1 MYRQMGEGEREGERE
16 EEVEGGEEEE
26 GNYGGEGDGRGGKGD
41 VWGSGG
47 SRRGDYDW
55 EMKELFWSMLL
66 LILLKD
72 IFIDGFINIISVSGI
87 T

>member
-1 MYRQMGEGEREGERE
+1 MCGER
-16 EEVEGGEEEE
+16 
-26 GNYGGEGDGRGGKGD
+26 DGRGGERGRKG
-41 VWGSGG
+41 GRNRRRRGR
-47 SRRGDYDW
+47 RRGDYDW
-55 EMKELFWSMLL
+55 EIKELFWSMLL